1 MKNILKNVLC
11 LFLATTVLY
20 SCSKK
25 DIGTGG
31 PDVGGVEEPT
41 GLILPQKEL
50 RAVWIAT
57 VWNIDWP
64 RTANFSGPL
73 YEAEGQKASYRAMLD
88 HYVSLGF
95 NTVFVQVRSQ
105 GDAFYES
112 PYEPWSA
119 FLTNTRGKNPGYD
132 VLGFL
137 VEEAHARGLEFHAW
151 INPFRITTR
160 TAATASFPALHPS
173 IDPEWIVEHEKLQM
187 YNPAIAGARQRLA
200 DVAKDI
206 ITKYDVDGLHM
217 DDYFYPDPTSVG
229 ALTSDQELYE
239 QLGSGFATIEDWRR
253 DNVDKTIELMYET
266 VVANRPEIVF
276 SVSPAPNRDY
286 NRNVLY
292 ADVVKWCKE
301 GWVDLLIPQLYQE
314 IGNVSNDFHFNLAIW
329 SQYAYKAKLA
339 VGYAMYKFGNSAE
352 ITATSPFHSTQ
363 ELVRQFNMVDKYRK
377 VEGSVMYN
385 ATAVYSNRI
394 GITDQLAELYNHKAI
409 MPFMGREIVAPTE
422 TPINLAVAGNKLS
435 WSAVA
440 GDDVRYAIYHFTD
453 LKKKGKLVDVVT
465 STELP
470 VEEVGYY
477 SVTSLNADNLESDPS
492 DTVEKK

>member
-1 MKNILKNVLC
+1 MKNILKNVLYLLC
-11 LFLATTVLY
+11 AAIILF
-20 SCSKK
+20 SCSKDK
-25 DIGTGG
+25 GSV
-31 PDVGGVEEPT
+31 PDTNGQEET
-41 GLILPQKEL
+41 KGLILPQKEL

-64 RTANFSGPL
+64 RTSDFSGPL
-73 YEAEGQKASYRAMLD
+73 YDPEGQKANYRKMLD

-95 NTVFVQVRSQ
+95 NAVFVQVRSQ
-105 GDAFYES
+105 GDAFYDS

-137 VEEAHARGLEFHAW
+137 IDEAHARGLKFHAW
-151 INPFRITTR
+151 INPYRITTR
-160 TAATASFPALHPS
+160 TGATASFPPLHPS
-173 IDPEWIVEHEKLQM
+173 IDPDWIVEHEKLQM
-187 YNPAIAGARQRLA
+187 YNPAIPGARQRLA
-200 DVAKDI
+200 DIAKDI

-229 ALTSDQELYE
+229 KLASDQELYK
-239 QLGSGFATIEDWRR
+239 QLGAGFSNIEDWRR
-253 DNVDKTIELMYET
+253 DNVDKTIKLLYET

-314 IGNVSNDFHFNLAIW
+314 IGNPSNDFHFNLAVW

-339 VGYAMYKFGNSAE
+339 VGYALYKFGNSDE
-352 ITATSPFHSTQ
+352 ISALSPFNSTQ
-363 ELVRQFNMVDKYRK
+363 ELVRQFNMVERYRK

-385 ATAVYSNRI
+385 ATAVYKNRI
-394 GITDQLAELYNHKAI
+394 GVTDKLAEIYNQKAI
-409 MPFMGREIVAPTE
+409 MPFMGREIAPPTE
-422 TPINLAVAGNKLS
+422 VPSGVTISGNELSWSTVAGN
-435 WSAVA
+435 
-440 GDDVRYAIYHFTD
+440 DVRYAVYHFVD
-453 LKKKGKLVDVVT
+453 IKKEGKLLAVVT
-465 STELP
+465 DNKLP
-470 VEEVGYY
+470 ITDVGYY
-477 SVTSLNADNLESDPS
+477 SVTSLNTDNLESDP
-492 DTVEKK
+492 TEPIEKK

>member
-1 MKNILKNVLC
+1 MKSILKNLIY
-11 LFLATTVLY
+11 LFIAASVLY
-20 SCSKK
+20 GCSKSNV
-25 DIGTGG
+25 DPEPGDGNG
-31 PDVGGVEEPT
+31 NEET
-41 GLILPQKEL
+41 NGLILPQKEM

-64 RTANFSGPL
+64 RTADFSNPL
-73 YEAEGQKASYRAMLD
+73 HDAGGQKASYRAMLD
-88 HYVSLGF
+88 HYVQLGF
-95 NTVFVQVRSQ
+95 NAVFLQVRSQ

-119 FLTNTRGKNPGYD
+119 FLTGTRGKDPGYD
-132 VLGFL
+132 VLDFL
-137 VEEAHARGLEFHAW
+137 IEEAHARGLEFHAW
-151 INPFRITTR
+151 INPYRITTR
-160 TAATASFPALHPS
+160 TSATASFPPLHPS

-229 ALTSDQELYE
+229 TLASDEELYK
-239 QLGSGFATIEDWRR
+239 QLGSGFSTIEDWRR
-253 DNVDKTIELMYET
+253 DNVDKTIQLLYET

-292 ADVVKWCKE
+292 ADVVKWCQE

-314 IGNVSNDFHFNLAIW
+314 IGNIHNDFHFNLAVW

-339 VGYAMYKFGNSAE
+339 VGYALYKFGNPDE
-352 ITATSPFHSTQ
+352 ITASSPFNSTQ
-363 ELVRQFNMVDKYRK
+363 ELVRQFNLIDKYRK

-385 ATAVYSNRI
+385 ATAVYMNRI
-394 GITDQLAELYNHKAI
+394 GITEKLAELYSHKAI
-409 MPFMGREIVAPTE
+409 MPFMGREIVAPTD
-422 TPINLAVAGNKLS
+422 TPANVRLSGNELS
-435 WSAVA
+435 WSAA
-440 GDDVRYAIYHFTD
+440 SGADVRYAVYYFSD
-453 LKKKGKLVDVVT
+453 LKAKGKLVDIIT
-465 STELP
+465 SNKIDITEA
-470 VEEVGYY
+470 GYY
-477 SVTSLNADNLESDPS
+477 SVTSLNTDHLESKPS
-492 DTVEKK
+492 EPVQKN